1 MITVIEVSKNLNES
15 NMSLIRR
22 FSRKVRDSG
31 IIRKVKSKRFNQ
43 RNLSK
48 IKIKEATL
56 KRIARKKVNDKLF
69 KLGKTIKN
77 RYTRN
82 K

>member
-1 MITVIEVSKNLNES
+1 MITVIEVSKNQNES

-31 IIRKVKSKRFNQ
+31 IVQKVKSKRFNK

-48 IKIKEATL
+48 LKIKEATL
-56 KRIARKKVNDKLF
+56 KYLDRKKEREKLF
-69 KLGKTIKN
+69 KLGKAVK
-77 RYTRN
+77 RGRRR
-82 K
+82 